1 MKDKDSIQD
10 HLNAMTLQ
18 DHNTINELIK
28 FYQKNRN
35 ESDFKRGTQPIHGHK
50 IADLMMSN
58 YLLGSK
64 LDLNV
69 Y

>member
-1 MKDKDSIQD
+1 
-10 HLNAMTLQ
+10 MTLQ

-50 IADLMMSN
+50 ISDLMMSN
-58 YLLGSK
+58 YLMGRE
-64 LDLNV
+64 LDLNI

>member
-1 MKDKDSIQD
+1 
-10 HLNAMTLQ
+10 MTLQ

-35 ESDFKRGTQPIHGHK
+35 EADYKKGIQPIDGHK
-50 IADLMMSN
+50 VAELMMSN
-58 YLLGSK
+58 YLMGAK
-64 LDLNV
+64 LDLNT